1 MLGHMGA
8 PGQVEVSG
16 GQARVA
22 IVIRS
27 RTLVVGDEQLLVDR
41 AVARAVAAVRAADAE
56 ADIRELWPST
66 LEAAVLVEAASP
78 SLFGGRRLVVLRDTQ
93 ELGKEMVTEVARLLT
108 LDDEDLVVVLV
119 HSGAAKNKSLIEAAT
134 QAGAFRVDCAKPAK
148 YAERMAFVRAEVSE
162 AGRRLTEDGARAL
175 LDAVG
180 NDLRELAS
188 ACAQLVADTSDVID
202 EGVVARYHRGRAE
215 ANGFAVADHAME
227 GRLAEALEQLRW
239 ALAVGVEPVLVN
251 SALAQG
257 VRSIALVA
265 SAPRGLRGLDLAR
278 ELRMP
283 GWKVDRVRQQIRGW
297 TPDGIAAALQAVAEA
312 DADIKGRG
320 ADPAYALERTLIAI
334 VAARGGAA

>member
-1 MLGHMGA
+1 ML
-8 PGQVEVSG
+8 
-16 GQARVA
+16 
-22 IVIRS
+22 I
-27 RTLVVGDEQLLVDR
+27 
-41 AVARAVAAVRAADAE
+41 
-56 ADIRELWPST
+56 
-66 LEAAVLVEAASP
+66 EAASP
-78 SLFGGRRLVVLRDTQ
+78 SLFGGRRLIVLRDTQ
-93 ELGKEMVTEVARLLT
+93 ELDKELATDVARLLT
-108 LDDEDLVVVLV
+108 SDDDELAVVLV
-119 HSGAAKNKSLIEAAT
+119 HSGAAKNKALIEAAT
-134 QAGAFRVDCAKPAK
+134 QAGAFRVDCAKPTK
-148 YAERMAFVRAEVSE
+148 YAERMTFVRGEMSE

-188 ACAQLVADTSDVID
+188 ACAQLVADTTDVID

-265 SAPRGLRGLDLAR
+265 SAPRGLRGVELAR

-297 TPDGIAAALQAVAEA
+297 TPDGIAAALRAVAEA

-334 VAARGGAA
+334 VAARGAA